1 MKTFD
6 EFTGKFFMPDDMD
19 KGDDSEFVIPECWKP
34 KTYFQSY
41 FLHYALDSNKTNN
54 KGHYSA
60 DLMNALSQYLDD
72 FAGQH
77 AITKNK
83 ILFDGNL
90 NFTVSGTTATSA
102 SFQLTNGSII
112 MGASIVVDGENIPP
126 LSSTGMSA
134 ALNTSILNGCY
145 VTLSNVN
152 ANTFTDG
159 EHHVVISIETLGSD
173 LRPKTYKELVF
184 ENVDG
189 ETHPIVANKILPKTP
204 EELAFALLIGIPVE
218 FSSDLSEKPE
228 GISGNDGDHK

>member
-6 EFTGKFFMPDDMD
+6 EITRKFFASDELVEDDVT
-19 KGDDSEFVIPECWKP
+19 SLIPECWKP

-54 KGHYSA
+54 KGNYSA

-102 SFQLTNGSII
+102 SFQLTNGFI

-134 ALNTSILNGCY
+134 ALNASNLKACY

-173 LRPKTYKELVF
+173 LGPKTYKELVF

-228 GISGNDGDHK
+228 GISGNDGDSK